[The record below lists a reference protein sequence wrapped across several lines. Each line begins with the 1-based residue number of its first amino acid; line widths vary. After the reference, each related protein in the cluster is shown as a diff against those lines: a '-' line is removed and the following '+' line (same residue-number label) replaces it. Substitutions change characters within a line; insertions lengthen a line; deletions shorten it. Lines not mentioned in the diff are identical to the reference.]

1 MLVCPKRE
9 PGKQLTQCLPC
20 GVPAETSSQSWEIAY
35 PAPVGVYLNP
45 CGFLRT
51 LQQAPAQSL
60 GGSFPWEHPDQ
71 AILCRSSKTPSKN
84 HPASQG
90 TLPQFP
96 SLSELYPT
104 DWCLFPMLSLSHTL
118 HFWLAG
124 SWVCWQGPL
133 QTWFWFQPF
142 HQIASHQP
150 LLICCCPTLFPHFPS
165 LYSCKA

>member
-1 MLVCPKRE
+1 M
-9 PGKQLTQCLPC
+9 QCLPRA
-20 GVPAETSSQSWEIAY
+20 VPAENSSQSWEIAY
-35 PAPVGVYLNP
+35 PALVGVYLNP

-71 AILCRSSKTPSKN
+71 AIICRSSKTPSKN

-104 DWCLFPMLSLSHTL
+104 DRCLFPMPSLSHTL

-150 LLICCCPTLFPHFPS
+150 LLICCCPTLFPVFPS
-165 LYSCKA
+165 LYSCEA